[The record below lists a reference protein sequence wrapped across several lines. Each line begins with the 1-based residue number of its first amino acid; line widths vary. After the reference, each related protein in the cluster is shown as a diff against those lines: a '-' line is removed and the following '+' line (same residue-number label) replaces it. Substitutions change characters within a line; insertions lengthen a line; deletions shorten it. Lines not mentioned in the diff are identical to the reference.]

1 MSLSIRCGFAFLAL
15 FATGSTPAKP
25 SSVCIESFR
34 FASDHGLLPRDP
46 GAAGPITHTA
56 GEKVRAEVTLI
67 VSGLDR
73 SVPFELQGAS
83 AEPGLCFRSVGQLT
97 EGKVALPL
105 LAVNP
110 LGPMVRKIDARI
122 NWLLILRP
130 TDRPVE
136 RVSLGSTGPYVIYTT
151 LGTPRNT
158 DCPAGDVT
166 ERRMELVVSR
176 VAAAQKAAGPG
187 ASAPRL
193 VYELMKQNGEHYLP
207 TRHYRGAQAWRLP
220 ESWTMQP
227 PGGSC
232 IAIAEFVKLLCDMT
246 GLEGEV
252 RLSAYCAWPS
262 DAAAVRGGLG
272 DPPQFKP
279 GPNAT
284 TWQLFL
290 IDHRNSRQGQV
301 GGVGG
306 VNYYEAVLEYD
317 WHGKRYFYPGGTDRV
332 FDDPALVLHVFHTL
346 AWAEFDERHGD
357 WVVREVVR
365 TYVPAGGKFPSSV
378 PLP

>member
-1 MSLSIRCGFAFLAL
+1 MSLSLRCGLAL
-15 FATGSTPAKP
+15 LAVFATGSRP
-25 SSVCIESFR
+25 SEPSVCIESFR
-34 FASDHGLLPRDP
+34 FASDHGLLTRNP
-46 GAAGPITHTA
+46 GASGPVTHTA
-56 GEKVRAEVTLI
+56 GEKVRAEVTLV
-67 VSGLDR
+67 VSGIDR
-73 SVPFELQGAS
+73 SVPFELQGTS
-83 AEPGLCFRSVGQLT
+83 AEPGLCFQSAGKLT
-97 EGKVALPL
+97 EGKVVVPL
-105 LAVNP
+105 LAVDP
-110 LGPMVRKIDARI
+110 LGEVVRKIEVRI
-122 NWLLILRP
+122 DWRLILRP
-130 TDRPVE
+130 IDRPVE
-136 RVSLGSTGPYVIYTT
+136 RVILGSTGPHVMYTT

-158 DCPAGDVT
+158 DCPAGAVT
-166 ERRMELVVSR
+166 EGRLELVVSR
-176 VAAAQKAAGPG
+176 VAAAQKAVGPG
-187 ASAPRL
+187 ASGPRL

-246 GLEGEV
+246 GLEGGV
-252 RLSAYCAWPS
+252 RLAAYCARPS
-262 DAAAVRGGLG
+262 DAAPVRGGLG

-279 GPNAT
+279 GSNGN

-306 VNYYEAVLEYD
+306 VNYYEAVLEYH

-332 FDDPALVLHVFHTL
+332 FDDPAAVLQVFHTL
-346 AWAEFDERHGD
+346 AWAEYDERHGD

-365 TYVPAGGKFPSSV
+365 TYVSPGGNFPPSV